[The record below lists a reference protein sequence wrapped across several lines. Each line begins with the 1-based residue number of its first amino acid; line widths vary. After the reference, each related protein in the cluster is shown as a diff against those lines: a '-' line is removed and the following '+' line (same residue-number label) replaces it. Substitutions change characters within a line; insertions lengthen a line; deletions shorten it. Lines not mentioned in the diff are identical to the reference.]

1 MTFNTGQSCS
11 IAGVLA
17 DWKVLLGLL
26 IIIITTSIRSYIRLS
41 HVPGPLFQSISS
53 LGFLKTHL
61 DGSPHSEI
69 LRWTQKYGPLVRVGP
84 NSVITSDV
92 KTVQRIS
99 GVKSPYSKGGWYR
112 PFRFIKERDHS
123 FSTVHEPSHTAFRSK
138 IAAGF
143 RGSAEMEQAVDRQ
156 LRCLVA
162 LIDRKYVSR
171 ISSGDKT
178 GFCQIMDI
186 AAITHLFALDIVGDI
201 TFGKAFGFLDE
212 GYDFYGFLKWN
223 KDFFSVAATSA
234 VLPTLARAA
243 QLWPFRGAL
252 PKATDPA
259 GLGKFIRHSEEVVGA
274 RYKEGPDGRRDLVG
288 MFMKMGV
295 TKDEAVNQLLVS
307 VVAGTDS
314 VATAIRRTVLFLTS
328 NPRAYKIL
336 LSELDKAKADGLLS
350 SPVQSSEARQLPYLQ
365 AVVREGLRIYPGGTP
380 LAFKEVPIGG
390 DMVAGYRL
398 PAGTQVGMDVWG
410 ALRNTQFWGEDADL
424 FRPERWLN
432 LAEAR
437 FSSMVECLDF
447 QFGYGRYQC
456 LGRPLVFMEMNKTLP
471 ELLSRYEF
479 AIVDPAHP
487 ADIKNAG
494 FYLMNGFNVVVTV
507 RA

>member
-11 IAGVLA
+11 ISGVLA
-17 DWKVLLGLL
+17 NWKVLLGLL

-69 LRWTQKYGPLVRVGP
+69 LKWTQRPLIKVGP

-123 FSTVHEPSHTAFRSK
+123 FSMVHEPSHTAFRSK

-143 RGSAEMEQAVDRQ
+143 RGSAEMEQA
-156 LRCLVA
+156 
-162 LIDRKYVSR
+162 
-171 ISSGDKT
+171 
-178 GFCQIMDI
+178 
-186 AAITHLFALDIVGDI
+186 
-201 TFGKAFGFLDE
+201 AFGFLDE

-223 KDFFSVAATSA
+223 KEFFSVAATSA

-295 TKDEAVNQLLVS
+295 TKDGAVNQ
-307 VVAGTDS
+307 
-314 VATAIRRTVLFLTS
+314 TVLYLTS

-437 FSSMVECLDF
+437 FSSMVECLDL

-456 LGRPLVFMEMNKTLP
+456 LGRPLVFMKMNKTLP

-479 AIVDPAHP
+479 AIVDPVHP